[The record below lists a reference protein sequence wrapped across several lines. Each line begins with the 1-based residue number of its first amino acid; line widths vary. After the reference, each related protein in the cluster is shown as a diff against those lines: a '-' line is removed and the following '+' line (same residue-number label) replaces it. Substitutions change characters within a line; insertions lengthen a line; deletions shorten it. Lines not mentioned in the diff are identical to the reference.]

1 MELFILGH
9 FQAVRLLGE
18 INSVY
23 GAVFEYGH
31 ERIKAPLFKVNAAQ
45 LALWP
50 AGGPSEK
57 ACLGQRRRSLD
68 HRLLR
73 LKEDFFFFLLPRK
86 ELFPALARDSVEKYD
101 FESPLLAS
109 SLFIRV
115 KSGQLH
121 GALVRRS
128 ILEE

>member
-73 LKEDFFFFLLPRK
+73 LKEDFFFF
-86 ELFPALARDSVEKYD
+86 FTSAQGAISG
-101 FESPLLAS
+101 S
-109 SLFIRV
+109 SQGLGREIRFRISTACIV
-115 KSGQLH
+115 AVYSG
-121 GALVRRS
+121 
-128 ILEE
+128 